1 MEVSAGSQLGRLAGL
16 LEAQVEEINDRHLAR
31 MRSELPELLRQPA
44 VWEDVRDFSRESILA
59 EVRALRGGATLP
71 DACPSVDAEA
81 ARETAL
87 VGGSID
93 PMLSGYRSGHLA
105 QWEAWFALV
114 EDNVADAAERRALL
128 ERGSRFFFDYA
139 DRLSRFVTQIYT
151 DERERMLRSRE
162 QRRVQLVRDVLD
174 GANVDTGELGYDLDA
189 NHLGALAWGPQAPQ
203 ALRALAER
211 LGSSLLLI
219 GVREDM
225 FWGWLGSAASSD
237 RTELLRRFAPPADTR
252 IAFGGEAIG
261 ADGFRRTHAQV
272 QSARRVAR
280 SHGRA
285 VTLYEDVALETLAAR
300 DSVAAVEFVKTEL
313 RGIDEADA
321 RSRSLCTTLEAYF
334 AAGQNAAAS
343 AAALGVHEQTVAH
356 RLRAIEERTGR
367 SVAARRA
374 ELEVALRLRRYLPEA
389 TARPS
394 PSSSA
399 P

>member
-1 MEVSAGSQLGRLAGL
+1 MLAWVPDWRCEVSHSHSAGFAIQRVTLPTTIAATIETAANGRGRGRCRSAEVIGGSLPRKACVYKGNGMGSTAEHSKNHRIRRRMAAVEVSAGSQLGRLAGL

-114 EDNVADAAERRALL
+114 EDNIADAAERRELL

-211 LGSSLLLI
+211 LGSSPLLI
-219 GVREDM
+219 GVRGGM

-237 RTELLRRFAPPADTR
+237 RTELLRRFAPP
-252 IAFGGEAIG
+252 
-261 ADGFRRTHAQV
+261 
-272 QSARRVAR
+272 
-280 SHGRA
+280 
-285 VTLYEDVALETLAAR
+285 
-300 DSVAAVEFVKTEL
+300 
-313 RGIDEADA
+313 
-321 RSRSLCTTLEAYF
+321 
-334 AAGQNAAAS
+334 
-343 AAALGVHEQTVAH
+343 
-356 RLRAIEERTGR
+356 
-367 SVAARRA
+367 
-374 ELEVALRLRRYLPEA
+374 
-389 TARPS
+389 
-394 PSSSA
+394 
-399 P
+399 